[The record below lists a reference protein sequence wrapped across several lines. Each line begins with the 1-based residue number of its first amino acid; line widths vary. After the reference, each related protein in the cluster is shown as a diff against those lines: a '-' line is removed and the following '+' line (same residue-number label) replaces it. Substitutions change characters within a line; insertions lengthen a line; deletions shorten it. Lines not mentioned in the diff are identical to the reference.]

1 MSDNPGHWGCKTFP
15 LIGEVCLSDAFG
27 GGGGGGAPPGSSGGG
42 GGGGGGVA
50 ILPGGTEFDLTDWL
64 GITDPPEEGSSSG
77 QTVAGCAV
85 TLPVQ
90 VTQRAKCPPGY
101 VVVHPPGQGKQCM
114 LKSVAISCKL
124 YKSPTKPPIKA
135 SDWRC
140 LKKSAGVVRRLDTI
154 AKMANR
160 VTGKANLSRS
170 RGKR

>member
-1 MSDNPGHWGCKTFP
+1 MSDQPGHWCIDIP
-15 LIGEVCLSDAFG
+15 LIGEKCFG
-27 GGGGGGAPPGSSGGG
+27 TQGLFESARD
-42 GGGGGGVA
+42 
-50 ILPGGTEFDLTDWL
+50 LLTDGGNGRPDSGPGHYTADHPWHPPHAIDE
-64 GITDPPEEGSSSG
+64 GISNGGKSP

-85 TLPVQ
+85 TLPIRM
-90 VTQRAKCPPGY
+90 TQRAVCPPGY
-101 VVVHPPGQGKQCM
+101 VVVHPPGEGKQCM

-124 YKSPTKPPIKA
+124 YKSPAKPPIKA

-140 LKKSAGVVRRLDTI
+140 LKRSAAVVRRLDTI